1 MDGILQTAFDDSRF
15 VRCPSPAKETPLRWR
30 RSPSRV
36 LMIKKRDDDEI
47 TDQLSRIANWL
58 QTEHN
63 ITPLIEPCAKEDLPH
78 LQALDMADIPFSDT
92 TIDFVVCLG
101 GDGALLHVNSIFGER
116 VPPVVAFFYGTLGF
130 LTAFHIDQYQEVLNR
145 VISGDACLTLRS
157 RLHCKLYRS
166 NKPHVDEEKGCF
178 GGDREDFHILNEAVI
193 DRGNSPYL
201 TDVLCYCNDV
211 QITTVRAD
219 GIIISSPTGSTA
231 YSLSAG
237 ASIIH
242 PLVPGIIFTPICPH
256 TLSFRPVVFP
266 DCVQLKFKIPSGA
279 RSSGWI
285 SFDGRFRKRLDADE
299 YLTIET
305 SHFPFPS
312 VTMPICTRIN
322 KLVLSVCYECGT
334 NDNGCVCTSMC
345 ECTYMCVS
353 KDGVLVE
360 WFKDL
365 ANIFHWNDRPTH

>member
-1 MDGILQTAFDDSRF
+1 MLNTWEQMDAIMETAFDDSHF
-15 VRCPSPAKETPLRWR
+15 SRCPATRKETPLRWR
-30 RSPSRV
+30 RKPSRV
-36 LMIKKRDDDEI
+36 LLIKKRDDDEI
-47 TDQLSRIANWL
+47 TQQLVCIAKWL
-58 QTEHN
+58 RDTHN
-63 ITPLIEPCAKEDLPH
+63 ITPLVEPCAAEDLPEFEAIDH
-78 LQALDMADIPFSDT
+78 SAFPLDDI

-116 VPPVVAFFYGTLGF
+116 LPPVVAFFCGTLGF
-130 LTAFHIDQYQEVLNR
+130 LTAFHIDNYQEVLSR
-145 VISGDACLTLRS
+145 VIEGNACLTLRA
-157 RLHCKLYRS
+157 RLHCRLKRTAR
-166 NKPHVDEEKGCF
+166 PHEDEERGCLS
-178 GGDREDFHILNEAVI
+178 DRDDFHILNEVVI

-201 TDVLCYCNDV
+201 TDILCYCNDV

-266 DCVQLKFKIPSGA
+266 DCVQLKFKIPRGA
-279 RSSGWI
+279 RSGGWV

-299 YLTIET
+299 CLIIET
-305 SHFPFPS
+305 SQHPFPS
-312 VTMPICTRIN
+312 
-322 KLVLSVCYECGT
+322 
-334 NDNGCVCTSMC
+334 
-345 ECTYMCVS
+345 VS

>member
-1 MDGILQTAFDDSRF
+1 MDGILQTAFDDSHF
-15 VRCPSPAKETPLRWR
+15 VRCPASRKETPLKWR
-30 RSPSRV
+30 RRPSRV

-58 QTEHN
+58 STEHN
-63 ITPLIEPCAKEDLPH
+63 ITPLIEPCAREDLPH
-78 LQALDMADIPFSDT
+78 LKALDFADLPFSDT

-130 LTAFHIDQYQEVLNR
+130 LTAFHIDNYQEVLNK
-145 VISGDACLTLRS
+145 VISGEACLTLRS

-166 NKPHVDEEKGCF
+166 NKPHLGEERGCLD
-178 GGDREDFHILNEAVI
+178 DREDFHILNEAVI

-266 DCVQLKFKIPSGA
+266 DCVQLKFKIPTDA

-305 SHFPFPS
+305 SHYPFPS
-312 VTMPICTRIN
+312 V
-322 KLVLSVCYECGT
+322 
-334 NDNGCVCTSMC
+334 
-345 ECTYMCVS
+345 S
-353 KDGVLVE
+353 KHGVLVE

>member
-1 MDGILQTAFDDSRF
+1 MDGILEPAYDDSGYI
-15 VRCPSPAKETPLRWR
+15 RCPATRKETPLKWR
-30 RSPSRV
+30 RRPTRV

-47 TDQLSRIANWL
+47 TQQLLTIAKWL
-58 QTEHN
+58 IETHN
-63 ITPLIEPCAKEDLPH
+63 ITPLVEPCAKDDLPG
-78 LQALDMADIPFSDT
+78 LTALEVSDLPLNDVMV
-92 TIDFVVCLG
+92 DFVVCLG
-101 GDGALLHVNSIFGER
+101 GDGALLHVNSIFGAR
-116 VPPVVAFFYGTLGF
+116 VPPVVAFFCGTLGF
-130 LTAFHIDQYQEVLNR
+130 LTAFHIDDYQDVLNR
-145 VISGDACLTLRS
+145 VIEGDACLTMRS
-157 RLHCKLYRS
+157 RLHCKLYRNS
-166 NKPHVDEEKGCF
+166 GPHKEEEHSCLS
-178 GGDREDFHILNEAVI
+178 DREEFHILNEAVI

-201 TDVLCYCNDV
+201 TEVLCYCNDV

-242 PLVPGIIFTPICPH
+242 PLVPGIVFTPICPH

-266 DCVQLKFKIPSGA
+266 DCVQLKFRIPEGA

-305 SHFPFPS
+305 SHHPFPS
-312 VTMPICTRIN
+312 V
-322 KLVLSVCYECGT
+322 
-334 NDNGCVCTSMC
+334 
-345 ECTYMCVS
+345 S
-353 KDGVLVE
+353 KHGVLVE

-365 ANIFHWNDRPTH
+365 AKIFHWNDRPTH

>member
-1 MDGILQTAFDDSRF
+1 MDSILETAFDDSHF
-15 VRCPSPAKETPLRWR
+15 VRCPATRKETPLKWR
-30 RSPSRV
+30 RRPTRV
-36 LMIKKRDDDEI
+36 LMIKKRDDDTI
-47 TDQLSRIANWL
+47 TQQLASIAQWL
-58 QTEHN
+58 IDEHN
-63 ITPLIEPCAKEDLPH
+63 ITPLVEPCAKEDLPH
-78 LQALDMADIPFSDT
+78 LQSVNLDNFPLDDSA
-92 TIDFVVCLG
+92 IDFVVCLG

-116 VPPVVAFFYGTLGF
+116 VPPVVAFFCGTLGF
-130 LTAFHIDQYQEVLNR
+130 LTAFHIDDYKEVLGR
-145 VISGDACLTLRS
+145 VIEGDACLTLRS

-166 NKPHVDEEKGCF
+166 NKIHKDEEEESCMGN
-178 GGDREDFHILNEAVI
+178 REEFHILNEAVI

-237 ASIIH
+237 ASITH

-305 SHFPFPS
+305 SHYPFPS
-312 VTMPICTRIN
+312 V
-322 KLVLSVCYECGT
+322 
-334 NDNGCVCTSMC
+334 
-345 ECTYMCVS
+345 S
-353 KDGVLVE
+353 KHGVLVE

>member
-1 MDGILQTAFDDSRF
+1 MDGAVQTAFDDSNF
-15 VRCPSPAKETPLRWR
+15 VRCPASRKETPLKWR
-30 RSPSRV
+30 RRPSRV
-36 LMIKKRDDDEI
+36 LLIKKRDDDEI
-47 TDQLSRIANWL
+47 TNQLVIIAEWL
-58 QTEHN
+58 STKHN
-63 ITPLIEPCAKEDLPH
+63 ITPLVEPCAKDVPH
-78 LQALDMADIPFSDT
+78 LKALDLADLPFSDT
-92 TIDFVVCLG
+92 IVDFVVCIR

-130 LTAFHIDQYQEVLNR
+130 LTAFHIDHYQEVLTR
-145 VISGDACLTLRS
+145 VIEGDACLTLRS
-157 RLHCKLYRS
+157 RLHCKLFR
-166 NKPHVDEEKGCF
+166 NGKPHEGEETDCLSE
-178 GGDREDFHILNEAVI
+178 REEFHILNEAVI

-266 DCVQLKFKIPSGA
+266 DCVELKFKIPHGA

-299 YLTIET
+299 YLTTET
-305 SHFPFPS
+305 SHYPFPS
-312 VTMPICTRIN
+312 V
-322 KLVLSVCYECGT
+322 
-334 NDNGCVCTSMC
+334 
-345 ECTYMCVS
+345 S
-353 KDGVLVE
+353 KHGVLVE

-365 ANIFHWNDRPTH
+365 AHIFHWNDRPSH